1 MRKSVLCANSRKAIR
16 RREFLKTLGLGV
28 AVAAL
33 PCLARGQQPPAP
45 AAKGLNLVFLF
56 ADQMH
61 GFAMGCMGDKQ
72 IRTPHL
78 DRLAKEG
85 VLFRNAYSSA
95 PVCTPFRGTLFTG
108 RYGSQTGILDNE
120 RPLPQGE
127 KTLADCLSAAGYRTS
142 YVGKWHLG
150 GAGNKAVPA
159 ALRGGFTDFIG
170 YQCYNDYLENVV
182 FFDEE
187 GRGVKPGK
195 HRTEATTDLAIARL
209 ERAAAAGP
217 FALFVSYQNPHYPVQ
232 PSPEYDAMYR
242 DVKIARRPN
251 ARDIDPYTAT
261 VSPRSPKKEDDANWR
276 AYGANLDRY
285 LQLYYAMVTQL
296 DANVGRML
304 AALDRLGLAGR
315 TAVMFTSDHG
325 DLQGS
330 HGLKNKSL
338 PWEESVRIP
347 CVVRVPGG
355 AKGVVSDMPVS
366 SVDYLPTCL
375 DLAGAPPLATAAG
388 VSFAPAARG
397 EKQAAARPIFAEM
410 KGWCLI
416 RRGDLKLVVSR
427 GQALQATHLFN
438 LKDDPYEMKNLVDDP
453 ARAGVK
459 QELFAA
465 LAEWNRRVTARG

>member
-1 MRKSVLCANSRKAIR
+1 MKAIY

-28 AVAAL
+28 AAAAV
-33 PCLARGQQPPAP
+33 PCLARGQAPPVT

-78 DRLAKEG
+78 DRLAQEG

-108 RYGSQTGILDNE
+108 RYGSQTGILSNE

-150 GAGNKAVPA
+150 GAGNEAVPA

-170 YQCYNDYLENVV
+170 YQCYNDFLENVI
-182 FFDEE
+182 FFDED
-187 GRGVKPGK
+187 GRKVNLHK
-195 HRTEATTDLAIARL
+195 HRTETTTDLAIQRL

-232 PSPEYDAMYR
+232 PSPEYEAMYR
-242 DVKIARRPN
+242 DAKIARRPN

-261 VSPRSPKKEDDANWR
+261 ASPKSPKKEDDANYR
-276 AYGANLDRY
+276 AYGGNLDRY

-296 DANVGRML
+296 DANVSRVL
-304 AALDRLGLAGR
+304 AALDRLGIADR
-315 TAVMFTSDHG
+315 TAVIFTSDHG
-325 DLQGS
+325 DMQGS

-355 AKGVVSDMPVS
+355 AKGAVLDVPVS

-388 VSFAPAARG
+388 VSFAPLARG
-397 EKQAAARPIFAEM
+397 QAGDVARPVFAEM

-416 RRGDLKLVVSR
+416 RRGDLKLVASR
-427 GQALQATHLFN
+427 PALKPTHIFN

-453 ARAGVK
+453 AHEAVK
-459 QELFAA
+459 QELLIA
-465 LAEWNRRVTARG
+465 LTEWNRRVSARG